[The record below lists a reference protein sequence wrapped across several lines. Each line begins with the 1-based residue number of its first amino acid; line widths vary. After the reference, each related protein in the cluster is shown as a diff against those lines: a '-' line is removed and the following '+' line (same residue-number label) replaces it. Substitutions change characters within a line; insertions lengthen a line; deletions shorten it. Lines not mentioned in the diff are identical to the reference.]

1 MNEEEKISED
11 GNSETD
17 AAENADRNN
26 KNAAISNRRLKM
38 NKPLITHDD
47 NYGTDY
53 HYDKVNENTR
63 FDTNPIRWNEIWYNN
78 EERSS
83 I

>member
-1 MNEEEKISED
+1 MN
-11 GNSETD
+11 
-17 AAENADRNN
+17 R
-26 KNAAISNRRLKM
+26 
-38 NKPLITHDD
+38 PLITHDD